1 MAKDRV
7 TETLL
12 EALREAL
19 TNSGEKPIFKAGSR
33 AGFFSGRTGIH
44 AEAAD
49 RAKCEGLLEIVRTE
63 VKGKATI
70 EWARITPAGVNFLY
84 EHE

>member
-1 MAKDRV
+1 MAKDKL

-19 TNSGEKPIFKAGSR
+19 SNSGEKPIFKAGSR